1 MKVSFVRFLLAFSV
15 AFCGGAISSEAF
27 ADERPPFSEWLLD
40 IKAQALAQGVDEKTL
55 TVLDGLEPDPRV
67 LGFDRSQPE
76 FVQTFD
82 DYLKARVSEDRIRIA
97 RERFRQNRAVLDK
110 IADAYNVDPEYM
122 IAFWGLESSF
132 GRYQGKY
139 SVVRSLATLAYDPR
153 RTTFFTKELLSALKI
168 LSEGHVPPDEF
179 VGGWAG
185 AMGQNQFLPSSFLN
199 YAQDFNGDGRKNIWS
214 EEVDV
219 WASIANYLS
228 KNGWRRDRGWGTTVT
243 VPATLDVDSLKPE
256 KTASG
261 CTALRQH
268 TRRLPVAE
276 WKRLGVMGD
285 LDRLTQSEY
294 ALVFPEEGTDVSYLV
309 GGNFRSILSYNCA
322 NKYAVSVGLLSDLI
336 LRQSDQEA
344 TMRK

>member
-1 MKVSFVRFLLAFSV
+1 MKNSSVRFLLALSIT
-15 AFCGGAISSEAF
+15 FCGGAAF
-27 ADERPPFSEWLLD
+27 ADERPPFSEWLLG
-40 IKAQALAQGVDEKTL
+40 IKAQALDQGIDEKTL
-55 TVLDGLEPDPRV
+55 SVLDGLEPDPRV
-67 LGFDRSQPE
+67 LGFDRNQPE

-82 DYLKARVSEDRIRIA
+82 EYLTARVSADRIRMA
-97 RERFRQNRAVLDK
+97 RERFRENRVVLDE

-132 GRYQGKY
+132 GRFQGKY

-214 EEVDV
+214 DEVDV
-219 WASIANYLS
+219 WASIANYLA

-243 VPATLDVDSLKPE
+243 VPSALDVDGLKPE
-256 KTASG
+256 KVATG

-276 WKRLGVMGD
+276 WKRLGVTGN

-309 GGNFRSILSYNCA
+309 GGNYRSILSYNCA
-322 NKYAVSVGLLSDLI
+322 NKYAVSVGLLADLI
-336 LRQSDQEA
+336 LTEA
-344 TMRK
+344 E